1 MDFKANCGV
10 WGNMFGVPCIVAD
23 NLLKLATGE
32 QIKVL
37 LYLLRNSGRNVSA
50 EEISVNTGV
59 SVQQAEDAVLFWQQ
73 VNVLSPEIPAISA
86 PKSIMTVPEVPLV
99 KPEPVRTAPPAAAV
113 ISPQPAQTE
122 PPKQPAV
129 RKREELK
136 PSEISVILSE
146 SPHIS
151 ELFKAAEATFGSV
164 NHTMQNSLIWMTNYL
179 GLKAEVILTLL
190 MYCKQHDKTNVAYME
205 KIAVTWAEKEINSL
219 EAAQEETE
227 RLSGSND
234 FVNVI
239 MKLFEMKRKP
249 TTKQLEIA
257 EQWRTA
263 NYSPELIHY
272 AYEKTIEQ
280 IDKLSFEYINRIL
293 TSWAESGFKTED
305 DVKRY
310 ESEYKKNKKQNNSGN
325 SVNSGSDSFDTDKY
339 SFVINN
345 I

>member
-73 VNVLSPEIPAISA
+73 VNVLSPEVPAISA
-86 PKSIMTVPEVPLV
+86 PKSIMTVPEVPVV
-99 KPEPVRTAPPAAAV
+99 KPEPAVTASAPAAV
-113 ISPQPAQTE
+113 VPPQPAKPE
-122 PPKQPAV
+122 PQPPI

-146 SPHIS
+146 SPHIA

-190 MYCKQHDKTNVAYME
+190 MYCKQNDKYSVAYME
-205 KIAVTWAEKEINSL
+205 KIAITWAEKEINTL

-227 RLSGSND
+227 RLSSSND
-234 FVNVI
+234 FTNLI
-239 MKLFEMKRKP
+239 MKMFEMKRRP

-257 EQWRTA
+257 EQWRSA
-263 NYSPELIHY
+263 NYPHELIHL

-280 IDKLSFEYINRIL
+280 IERLSFEYINSIL
-293 TSWAESGFKTED
+293 VAWAANGYKTED
-305 DVKRY
+305 DVKRS
-310 ESEYKKNKKQNNSGN
+310 EDEYKKNKKQSTPENSGK
-325 SVNSGSDSFDTDKY
+325 SGSESFDADKY